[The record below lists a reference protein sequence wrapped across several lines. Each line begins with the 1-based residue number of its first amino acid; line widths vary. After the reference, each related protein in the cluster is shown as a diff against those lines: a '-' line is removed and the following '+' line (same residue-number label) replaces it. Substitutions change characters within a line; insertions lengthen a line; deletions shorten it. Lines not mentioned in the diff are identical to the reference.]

1 MDCSK
6 PFFAEQNKKYEQHF
20 GEDWQEA
27 IPRMLMAEDFKGGD
41 DGIKRMIAAGQM
53 KETVI
58 ENMPFCCVRKFKVGK
73 SLGTEKSVEIQ
84 KARVG

>member
-6 PFFAEQNKKYEQHF
+6 PFFAEQNKKYEQNF

-27 IPRMLMAEDFKGGD
+27 IPRMLMAEQFKDGD
-41 DGIKRMIAAGQM
+41 DGVKRMHAAGQM
-53 KETVI
+53 KETVM
-58 ENMPFCCVRKFKVGK
+58 NGVPFCCTRKFKVGK
-73 SLGTEKSVEIQ
+73 SVGTEKSIEIQ